1 MAEIRKKD
9 RLLAEEKKIA
19 REREAEGEMYADK
32 EVFMT
37 EAYKKQ
43 KAELERIEAEEKKR
57 EGKREC
63 VGYNWRFW
71 LEQNEDTDSFFRY
84 RGSKQEEKDG
94 IILQTTFGS

>member
-57 EGKREC
+57 EGKMTLLSGLAEL
-63 VGYNWRFW
+63 GKTEYY
-71 LEQNEDTDSFFRY
+71 T
-84 RGSKQEEKDG
+84 
-94 IILQTTFGS
+94 